1 MKQTENK
8 YVEITPE
15 EMMEVI
21 LKGVIDDNM
30 TKELIITDETISV
43 EISDELVVEVQ
54 PNVEH
59 EWLLSSKD
67 VAEGYGLSESG
78 LRNTKTRYS
87 DELLEGTHWVLSQ
100 NGTKLGGRPSTYW
113 TKEGVVM
120 LGFFIKTPTAKEFR
134 RWASNF
140 IVEKSKESKAP
151 SIPMTYIEALQA
163 HLESVKQL
171 EEANKVIALQAP
183 KVEIYDDLMS
193 KENLMYPMD
202 GCRKL
207 TANPKLLLNI
217 LKEKGYLFNN
227 NKGELRPRAKAL
239 DKGWFVMREVPNYK
253 DSEDKTREYM
263 FMTLKGV
270 TEIKPVAD
278 EAIAKGLI
286 RPLGTLNTSKYN

>member
-21 LKGVIDDNM
+21 LKGVRDDNM

-67 VAEGYGLSESG
+67 VAEGYGLTPDAIRMAKSRHSE
-78 LRNTKTRYS
+78 
-87 DELLEGTHWVLSQ
+87 ELEEGKHWVVTDCYTLTG
-100 NGTKLGGRPSTYW
+100 GTQKTVMW
-113 TKEGVVM
+113 TKKGVIR
-120 LGFFIKTPTAKEFR
+120 LGFLIKTPLAKQFRDWAEEF
-134 RWASNF
+134 
-140 IVEKSKESKAP
+140 IIKKSEEKAP

-183 KVEIYDDLMS
+183 KVEAYDDLMS

-227 NKGELRPRAKAL
+227 RKGDLRPRPKAL
-239 DKGWFVMREVPNYK
+239 ENGWFVMREVPNYK
-253 DSEDKTREYM
+253 DPEDKTREYM

-270 TEIKPVAD
+270 TEIKPIAD
-278 EAIAKGLI
+278 EAIKLGLI
-286 RPLGTLNTSKYN
+286 KPLGTKYIKV

>member
-1 MKQTENK
+1 M
-8 YVEITPE
+8 
-15 EMMEVI
+15 
-21 LKGVIDDNM
+21 
-30 TKELIITDETISV
+30 
-43 EISDELVVEVQ
+43 
-54 PNVEH
+54 
-59 EWLLSSKD
+59 SSKD

-100 NGTKLGGRPSTYW
+100 NGTKLGGRPSVYW

-134 RWASNF
+134 RWASNY
-140 IVEKSKESKAP
+140 IVSKQAEQKP
-151 SIPMTYIEALQA
+151 KLPTTYLEALEELVA
-163 HLESVKQL
+163 KEKMLLEMK
-171 EEANKVIALQAP
+171 P

-202 GCRKL
+202 GCKKL

-227 NKGELRPRAKAL
+227 RKGDLRPRPKAL
-239 DKGWFVMREVPNYK
+239 ENGWFVMREVPNYK
-253 DSEDKTREYM
+253 DPEDKTREYM

-270 TEIKPVAD
+270 TEIKPIAD

-286 RPLGTLNTSKYN
+286 RPVGE

>member
-21 LKGVIDDNM
+21 LKGVRDDNM
-30 TKELIITDETISV
+30 TKELIITDKTISV

-54 PNVEH
+54 PHVEH

-67 VAEGYGLSESG
+67 VAEGYGLNEKSVSAVKQ
-78 LRNTKTRYS
+78 RNI
-87 DELLEGTHWVLSQ
+87 DELEEGRHFIVTSTER
-100 NGTKLGGRPSTYW
+100 GSGRKTYW

-151 SIPMTYIEALQA
+151 AVPMTYIEALQA

-227 NKGELRPRAKAL
+227 NKGELRPRPKAL

-253 DSEDKTREYM
+253 DPEDKTREYM

-270 TEIKPVAD
+270 AEIKPIAD
-278 EAIAKGLI
+278 EAIAKGFI
-286 RPLGTLNTSKYN
+286 KPLGTKYIKV

>member
-15 EMMEVI
+15 EMMELI
-21 LKGVIDDNM
+21 LKGERDDNM
-30 TKELIITDETISV
+30 TKELIITDETISI

-67 VAEGYGLSESG
+67 VAEGYGLSASG
-78 LRNTKTRYS
+78 LRMTKKRYS
-87 DELLEGTHWVLSQ
+87 DELIDGTHFITVTNSDA
-100 NGTKLGGRPSTYW
+100 NPRAGIPHSETYW

-140 IVEKSKESKAP
+140 IVEKSKEPKAP
-151 SIPMTYIEALQA
+151 AVPMTYIEALQA

-183 KVEIYDDLMS
+183 KVEAYDELIDA
-193 KENLMYPMD
+193 D
-202 GCRKL
+202 GCVNL
-207 TANPKLLLNI
+207 TYPAK
-217 LKEKGYLFNN
+217 KYGYKNGQFLSF
-227 NKGELRPRAKAL
+227 LRH
-239 DKGWFVMREVPNYK
+239 KGWIKKNSRETISHLPAKVEGWFKDVVSSTGYK
-253 DSEDKTREYM
+253 NAK
-263 FMTLKGV
+263 V
-270 TEIKPVAD
+270 TP
-278 EAIAKGLI
+278 KGLI
-286 RPLGTLNTSKYN
+286 GLKEYMGEYAEYAKAFYKDGDVRL